1 MTYEHKPVLAERA
14 VEAMGLE
21 PGDRVVDCGLGF
33 GGHASLFL
41 QAVRPSGFLLGTDL
55 DAEAIKLAEDRLRAH
70 GVRFEL
76 VRANYTQIPDLLAER
91 GIENVEG
98 VFTDLGVCSL
108 HFDKAQRGFAVW
120 HEGRLDMRLHVE
132 QTLTAA
138 QIINEWSRE
147 QLEQLLREYGDERQA
162 ARIAEA
168 ITERRR
174 SAAIQTTRQLATLV
188 EQVKGRSR
196 RGIHAATKC
205 FMALRM
211 ATNREL
217 ENLTALLDAVPGILA
232 PGGSFVC
239 LTYHSKEDKLVK
251 DAFRAGKKEGL
262 YSDVTRKPITPSPE
276 EIETNP
282 RARSAKLR
290 CAVRS
295 S

>member
-21 PGDRVVDCGLGF
+21 PGDRVVDCCLGF

>member
-1 MTYEHKPVLAERA
+1 MTYDHKPVLAEKV
-14 VEAMGLE
+14 VEAMGLK
-21 PGDRVVDCGLGF
+21 PGDRVVDCCVGF

-41 QAVRPSGFLLGTDL
+41 QTIRPDGFLLGTDL
-55 DAEAIKLAEDRLRAH
+55 DAEAIRTASDRLKAH
-70 GVRFEL
+70 GVRYEL

-91 GIENVEG
+91 GIESVEG

-108 HFDKAQRGFAVW
+108 HFDKGQRGFSVW
-120 HEGRLDMRLHVE
+120 HEGSLDMRLDAE

-138 QIINEWSRE
+138 QIVNQWSRE
-147 QLEQLLREYGDERQA
+147 QLELLLRDYGDERQA
-162 ARIAEA
+162 GRIAEA
-168 ITERRR
+168 IVERRR
-174 SAAIQTTRQLATLV
+174 SATIQTTRQLAVLI

-196 RGIHAATKC
+196 RGIHAGTKS

-217 ENLTALLDAVPGILA
+217 ENLAALLDALPRVLA

-251 DAFRAGKKEGL
+251 DALRAGRRSGL
-262 YSDVTRKPITPSPE
+262 YSDLTRKPITPSPE

-290 CAVRS
+290 RAVRRS
-295 S
+295 